1 MKRTSVLLLLAAM
14 AATVV
19 AFGVGASVAS
29 AAPIYCQGAACGQSG
44 TQHVIPTNVD
54 GNNPD
59 CPTGS
64 TAVTFSPLSSANPG
78 QTFTQNY
85 SFGGQSG
92 TVTLTVSS
100 DNPITSASFS
110 VSGGALAVQV
120 NLHGGNGPP
129 GSGGVNSTNI
139 YAYGATGVAS
149 DTTLRFPGPLSNVT
163 VCLKNGPVLA
173 VTTSSFNARYT
184 GRSVTV
190 RWRTSSEANVLG
202 FNVYRV
208 SHGQRVKLNK
218 RLIPSANVLHGK
230 STSAYSFR
238 TRLASKRLAA
248 SSRYLLQEV
257 HTNGSK
263 TSYGPI
269 RARNAA

>member
-1 MKRTSVLLLLAAM
+1 LVAT

-19 AFGVGASVAS
+19 AFSVAASVAS
-29 AAPIYCQGAACGQSG
+29 AAVIYCQGAACGPSG
-44 TQHVIPTNVD
+44 TQAVTPTNVALND
-54 GNNPD
+54 NT
-59 CPTGS
+59 CPAGT
-64 TAVTFSPLSSANPG
+64 TRVTFSPLANSTPG
-78 QTFTQNY
+78 QVLSQSYN
-85 SFGGQSG
+85 FGGQSG
-92 TVTLTVSS
+92 SVIVTLSS
-100 DNPITSASFS
+100 DNPITSFNFT
-110 VSGGALAVQV
+110 VTGGALAVQV
-120 NLHGGNGPP
+120 NVHGGQGPA

-139 YAYGATGVAS
+139 YNYSGKTNGGVS
-149 DTTLRFPGPLSNVT
+149 GDTALRFPGPLSDIF

-190 RWRTSSEANVLG
+190 RWRTASEANVLG

-257 HTNGSK
+257 HTNGSR
-263 TSYGPI
+263 TNYGPI

>member
-1 MKRTSVLLLLAAM
+1 LVAT

-19 AFGVGASVAS
+19 AFGVGATTAS
-29 AAPIYCQGAACGQSG
+29 AHNVFCLGAACPPSDQG
-44 TQHVIPTNVD
+44 VVPTSQD
-54 GNNPD
+54 GNNH
-59 CPTGS
+59 CPAGTATEVDWNFSELSPAGVTKSYTVGS
-64 TAVTFSPLSSANPG
+64 T
-78 QTFTQNY
+78 
-85 SFGGQSG
+85 SG
-92 TVTLTVSS
+92 TITVFS
-100 DNPITSASFS
+100 TSGGTAGHASFVVNS
-110 VSGGALAVQV
+110 GSGLVVQARTHGGAGQ
-120 NLHGGNGPP
+120 GGTNA
-129 GSGGVNSTNI
+129 TNI
-139 YAYGATGVAS
+139 YDYSATANGGVTS
-149 DTTLRFPGPLSNVT
+149 DGTLHFAGPASNVFL
-163 VCLKNGPVLA
+163 CLKEGPVLA

-257 HTNGSK
+257 HTNGSR

>member
-1 MKRTSVLLLLAAM
+1 LVAT

-29 AAPIYCQGAACGQSG
+29 AAAIYCQGAACGPSG
-44 TQHVIPTNVD
+44 TQLVTPTND
-54 GNNPD
+54 LNGNETS
-59 CPTGS
+59 CPAGS
-64 TAVTFSPLSSANPG
+64 TAFAFSPLSSANPG
-78 QTFTQNY
+78 QVFTQSYN
-85 SFGGQSG
+85 FGGQSG
-92 TVTLTVSS
+92 TITLTMSS

-110 VSGGALAVQV
+110 ISGGALAVQAD
-120 NLHGGNGPP
+120 LHGGNGAP
-129 GSGGVNSTNI
+129 GTGGVNSTNI
-139 YAYGATGVAS
+139 YNYSAKANGGVTS
-149 DTTLRFPGPLSNVT
+149 DTVLRFPGPLSNVT
-163 VCLKNGPVLA
+163 VCLINGPVLA

-248 SSRYLLQEV
+248 SSRYVLQEV
-257 HTNGSK
+257 HTNGSR
-263 TSYGPI
+263 TNYGPI

>member
-1 MKRTSVLLLLAAM
+1 MLLVAT

-19 AFGVGASVAS
+19 AFGVAASVAQ
-29 AAPIYCQGAACGQSG
+29 AAIFCQGAACGPSG
-44 TQHVIPTNVD
+44 TQLVTPTNVLEND
-54 GNNPD
+54 TSCPAGTTKVVFTDLASLSAGSHTLTSGN
-59 CPTGS
+59 
-64 TAVTFSPLSSANPG
+64 
-78 QTFTQNY
+78 
-85 SFGGQSG
+85 
-92 TVTLTVSS
+92 VTLVISS
-100 DNPITSASFS
+100 DHLRADFTI
-110 VSGGALAVQV
+110 SGQNATVV
-120 NLHGGNGPP
+120 KLHGGNGPP

-139 YAYGATGVAS
+139 YTYGGAGAS
-149 DTTLRFPGPLSNVT
+149 IDTALRFPGPLSNVT
-163 VCLKNGPVLA
+163 ICLVNGPVLA

-248 SSRYLLQEV
+248 SSRYVLQEV
-257 HTNGSK
+257 HTNGSR
-263 TSYGPI
+263 TNYGPI

>member
-1 MKRTSVLLLLAAM
+1 LAAT

-19 AFGVGASVAS
+19 AFSVAASVAS
-29 AAPIYCQGAACGQSG
+29 AAPIYCQGAACGPSG
-44 TQHVIPTNVD
+44 TQQVTPTNVPL
-54 GNNPD
+54 NNNT
-59 CPTGS
+59 CPAGT
-64 TAVTFSPLSSANPG
+64 TRITFSPLANSTPG
-78 QTFTQNY
+78 STVSQPYN
-85 SFGGQSG
+85 FGGQSG
-92 TVTLTVSS
+92 SVFVTFSS
-100 DNPITSASFS
+100 DNPITRFNFIIT
-110 VSGGALAVQV
+110 GGALAVQV
-120 NLHGGNGPP
+120 NVHGGQGNADN
-129 GSGGVNSTNI
+129 GGVNSTNI
-139 YAYGATGVAS
+139 YNYSGKTNGGVSA
-149 DTTLRFPGPLSNVT
+149 DTALRFPGPLSDIF

-190 RWRTSSEANVLG
+190 RWRTASEANVLG

-257 HTNGSK
+257 HTNGSR
-263 TSYGPI
+263 TNYGPI